1 MKKCTYLSLM
11 VALLIAL
18 TSCGTRKVMRGAI
31 KEEVAEKVDSVAS
44 VKVDS
49 AAVVKNKVVE
59 EKKEVVNLKELINTD
74 EFYFTPINENE
85 EAEFEVYIND
95 KLYKGKVKNG
105 TISNVN
111 LNKTTDKAVET
122 IEERKIDSLNKVTKQ
137 VEEDI
142 KVKKDTELKREEKIK
157 TVDADNRTFPWWIV
171 VLLVILVGGIFI
183 VRSKFKKYL

>member
-18 TSCGTRKVMRGAI
+18 TSCGTRKVL
-31 KEEVAEKVDSVAS
+31 KEEKKEEIVEKVDSVS
-44 VKVDS
+44 SMKVDS

-85 EAEFEVYIND
+85 EAEFEVYVND

-111 LNKTTDKAVET
+111 SNKTTDKAVET
-122 IEERKIDSLNKVTKQ
+122 KEERKIDSLNKVNKKAEGQ
-137 VEEDI
+137 V
-142 KVKKDTELKREEKIK
+142 KVKKDTETKSHDQVKNG
-157 TVDADNRTFPWWIV
+157 DADNRAFPLWILI
-171 VLLVILVGGIFI
+171 VLILIAGSIWVI
-183 VRSKFKKYL
+183 RTKFKKYL

>member
-18 TSCGTRKVMRGAI
+18 TSCGTRKVMRGAV

-85 EAEFEVYIND
+85 EAEFEVYVND

-137 VEEDI
+137 VEEDV

-183 VRSKFKKYL
+183 VRTKFKKYL

>member
-85 EAEFEVYIND
+85 EAEFEVYVND

-105 TISNVN
+105 AISNVN

-137 VEEDI
+137 VEEDV

-183 VRSKFKKYL
+183 VRTKFKKYL

>member
-18 TSCGTRKVMRGAI
+18 TSCGTRKVL
-31 KEEVAEKVDSVAS
+31 KEEKKEEIVEKVDSVS
-44 VKVDS
+44 SMKVDS

-85 EAEFEVYIND
+85 EAEFEVYVND

-111 LNKTTDKAVET
+111 SNKTTDKAVET
-122 IEERKIDSLNKVTKQ
+122 KEERKIEYVGSSKTGKW
-137 VEEDI
+137 I
-142 KVKKDTELKREEKIK
+142 KK
-157 TVDADNRTFPWWIV
+157 
-171 VLLVILVGGIFI
+171 
-183 VRSKFKKYL
+183 

>member
-11 VALLIAL
+11 VALLVAL

-31 KEEVAEKVDSVAS
+31 KEEIVEKVDSVS
-44 VKVDS
+44 SMKVDS

-74 EFYFTPINENE
+74 EFYFTPINETE
-85 EAEFEVYIND
+85 DAEFEVYVND

-183 VRSKFKKYL
+183 VRTKFKKYL

>member
-85 EAEFEVYIND
+85 EAEFEVYVND

-111 LNKTTDKAVET
+111 SNKTTDKAVEI

-137 VEEDI
+137 VEEDV

-157 TVDADNRTFPWWIV
+157 TIDADNRTFPWWIV
-171 VLLVILVGGIFI
+171 VLLVILAGGIFI
-183 VRSKFKKYL
+183 VRTKFKKYL

>member
-11 VALLIAL
+11 VALLIAI

-85 EAEFEVYIND
+85 EAEFEVYVND

-137 VEEDI
+137 VEEDV

-183 VRSKFKKYL
+183 VRTKFKKYL

>member
-74 EFYFTPINENE
+74 EFYFTPINETE
-85 EAEFEVYIND
+85 EAEFEVYVND

-137 VEEDI
+137 VEEGV

-183 VRSKFKKYL
+183 VRTKFKKYL

>member
-11 VALLIAL
+11 VALLVAL
-18 TSCGTRKVMRGAI
+18 TSCGTRKVMKGAI

-85 EAEFEVYIND
+85 EAEFEVYVND

-183 VRSKFKKYL
+183 VRTKFKKYL

>member
-18 TSCGTRKVMRGAI
+18 TSCGTRKVL
-31 KEEVAEKVDSVAS
+31 KEEKREEIVEKVDSVS
-44 VKVDS
+44 SMKVDS

-85 EAEFEVYIND
+85 EAEFEVYVND

-111 LNKTTDKAVET
+111 SNKTTDKAVET
-122 IEERKIDSLNKVTKQ
+122 KEERKIDSLNKVNKKAEGQ
-137 VEEDI
+137 V
-142 KVKKDTELKREEKIK
+142 KVKKDTETKSHERVKK
-157 TVDADNRTFPWWIV
+157 VDADNRSFPWWILI
-171 VLLVILVGGIFI
+171 VLILIAGGVYAI
-183 VRSKFKKYL
+183 RTKFKKYL

>member
-11 VALLIAL
+11 VALLVAL

-31 KEEVAEKVDSVAS
+31 KEDVAEKVDSVAS

-74 EFYFTPINENE
+74 EFYFTPINETE
-85 EAEFEVYIND
+85 DAEFEVYVND

-111 LNKTTDKAVET
+111 SNKTTDKAVEI
-122 IEERKIDSLNKVTKQ
+122 IEERKMDSLNKVTKQ
-137 VEEDI
+137 VEEDV

-157 TVDADNRTFPWWIV
+157 TIDADNRTFPWWIV
-171 VLLVILVGGIFI
+171 VLLVILAGGIFI
-183 VRSKFKKYL
+183 VRTKFKKYL

>member
-11 VALLIAL
+11 VALLVAL

-31 KEEVAEKVDSVAS
+31 KEEIVEKVDSVS
-44 VKVDS
+44 SMKVDS

-85 EAEFEVYIND
+85 EAEFEVYVND

-137 VEEDI
+137 VEEGV

-183 VRSKFKKYL
+183 VRTKFKKYL

>member
-18 TSCGTRKVMRGAI
+18 TSCGTRKVIRGAI

-137 VEEDI
+137 VEEDV

-183 VRSKFKKYL
+183 VRTKFKKYL

>member
-85 EAEFEVYIND
+85 EAEFEVYVND

-157 TVDADNRTFPWWIV
+157 TVDANNRTFPWWIV

-183 VRSKFKKYL
+183 VRTKFKKYL

>member
-11 VALLIAL
+11 VTLLVAL

-74 EFYFTPINENE
+74 EFYFTPINETE
-85 EAEFEVYIND
+85 EAEFEVYVND

-111 LNKTTDKAVET
+111 LNKTTDKAVEI

-137 VEEDI
+137 VEEDV

-157 TVDADNRTFPWWIV
+157 TIDADNRTFPWWIV
-171 VLLVILVGGIFI
+171 VLLVILAGGIFI
-183 VRSKFKKYL
+183 VRTKFKKYL

>member
-18 TSCGTRKVMRGAI
+18 TSCGTRKVL
-31 KEEVAEKVDSVAS
+31 KEEKKEEIVEKVDSVS
-44 VKVDS
+44 SMKVDS

-111 LNKTTDKAVET
+111 SNKTTDKAVET
-122 IEERKIDSLNKVTKQ
+122 KEERKIDSLNKVNKKAEGQ
-137 VEEDI
+137 V
-142 KVKKDTELKREEKIK
+142 KVKKDTETKSHERVKK
-157 TVDADNRTFPWWIV
+157 VDADNWSFPWWILI
-171 VLLVILVGGIFI
+171 VLILIAGSIWVI
-183 VRSKFKKYL
+183 RSKFKKYL

>member
-18 TSCGTRKVMRGAI
+18 TSCGTRKVL
-31 KEEVAEKVDSVAS
+31 KEEKKEEIVEKVDSVS
-44 VKVDS
+44 SMKVDS

-85 EAEFEVYIND
+85 EAEFEVYVND

-137 VEEDI
+137 VEEGV

-183 VRSKFKKYL
+183 VRTKFKKYL

>member
-85 EAEFEVYIND
+85 EAEFEVYVND

-137 VEEDI
+137 VEEDV

-183 VRSKFKKYL
+183 VRTKFKKYL